1 MLLGGIVYKLLT
13 CFFRF
18 CLYIDHLLVYIWSHC
33 TGQGC
38 DPMQRQLPLA
48 CRLVSVYPGQ
58 RVDFAH
64 SNLTLIGVL
73 HRLVYINLEVGIS
86 VIEPQYELFIRFD
99 SI

>member
-73 HRLVYINLEVGIS
+73 HRLVILT
-86 VIEPQYELFIRFD
+86 
-99 SI
+99 